1 MPEGLLNVLKPPGI
15 TSHDLVDQVRRIA
28 RTRKVGHT
36 GTLDP
41 AAAGVMILMLGA
53 ATRLSEFLTAER
65 KIYRAEI
72 TLGVA
77 TDTLDGEGVIVG
89 EPDEAGAQQVTASR
103 LRDLF
108 HELTGELELAP
119 PMHSAV
125 RHRGR
130 RLYELAREG
139 KEAEVAPRRIHVHR
153 FELLDLQPG
162 QAQQS
167 SPAEGLPSA
176 ATPEHKR
183 SAGAIGFRPPRAL
196 AEIEC
201 SKGTYVR
208 SLAAEVGRLLGCGAH
223 LSFLVRTAVGRHTVA
238 ESLTVQEL
246 DAAVAGATLNEFL
259 IPLSEALDGIPSI
272 TVTAQGAAGLIQGVR
287 WPVGD
292 VGDDADLVSVLAP
305 DGRLVCVAE
314 VQRSAEGAQLQPR
327 RVFPAAAPG
336 ASQAEVHREARLRP

>member
-65 KIYRAEI
+65 KLYRAEI

-89 EPDEAGAQQVTASR
+89 EPDEAAAQEVTAGR

-108 HELTGELELAP
+108 QKLTGELEIAP

-130 RLYELAREG
+130 RLYDLAREG

-162 QAQQS
+162 Q
-167 SPAEGLPSA
+167 
-176 ATPEHKR
+176 
-183 SAGAIGFRPPRAL
+183 PPRAL

-238 ESLTVQEL
+238 EALTVQEL
-246 DAAVAGATLNEFL
+246 GAAVAGATLNELL

-272 TVTAQGAAGLIQGVR
+272 TVTAQAAAGLIQGVR

-292 VGDDADLVSVLAP
+292 EVAGADLVSVLAP

-327 RVFPAAAPG
+327 RVFPAGPPG
-336 ASQAEVHREARLRP
+336 ASQAEVHREAHLRP

>member
-1 MPEGLLNVLKPPGI
+1 VPEGLLNVLKPPGI

-183 SAGAIGFRPPRAL
+183 SA
-196 AEIEC
+196 
-201 SKGTYVR
+201 
-208 SLAAEVGRLLGCGAH
+208 
-223 LSFLVRTAVGRHTVA
+223 
-238 ESLTVQEL
+238 
-246 DAAVAGATLNEFL
+246 AVAGATLNEFL

-314 VQRSAEGAQLQPR
+314 VQRSVEGAQLQPR